1 MPVRYIVGDRFEPQG
16 RVAEAAKTTS
26 VMDGNAKIK
35 VIKKGD
41 KPPAKPE
48 EIYQREHELG
58 LLHILIRKYP
68 QEVQKIVEKWKL
80 NVA

>member
-1 MPVRYIVGDRFEPQG
+1 MTLWEYIFALLECLFDIL
-16 RVAEAAKTTS
+16 S
-26 VMDGNAKIK
+26 
-35 VIKKGD
+35 
-41 KPPAKPE
+41 AKPE

>member
-1 MPVRYIVGDRFEPQG
+1 
-16 RVAEAAKTTS
+16 
-26 VMDGNAKIK
+26 MDGNAKIK